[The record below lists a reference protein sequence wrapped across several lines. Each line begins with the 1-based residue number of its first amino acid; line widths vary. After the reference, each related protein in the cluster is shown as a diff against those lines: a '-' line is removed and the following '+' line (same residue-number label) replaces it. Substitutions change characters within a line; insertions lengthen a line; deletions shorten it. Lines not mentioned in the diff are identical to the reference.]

1 MNSTRLLTKVLGI
14 SQRPQL
20 KFLSRTSINVIGCY
34 SPIRTLH
41 VTRCINREI
50 LNSNH
55 PTAED
60 NTDRRPF
67 PSKEAQKLKNII
79 DKSKLL
85 TRLRKNPRFS
95 RYFDKLLEASP
106 IPTIASFFILHEL
119 TAIIPLFSVW
129 YLLYNWNILG
139 DINLSG
145 DFITQC
151 SDAIERLVGTRASE
165 FADKHRLIISGAL
178 SYALVKIL
186 APARILVSLWG
197 APYVAR
203 WMVIPFRNFRN
214 MLRGKSNAK

>member
-1 MNSTRLLTKVLGI
+1 MNSTRLLTNVLGI
-14 SQRPQL
+14 SRRPHL
-20 KFLSRTSINVIGCY
+20 RFLPKNSINVIGCY
-34 SPIRTLH
+34 SPIRTLQT
-41 VTRCINREI
+41 TRHINREI
-50 LNSNH
+50 PNSNH
-55 PTAED
+55 PIAED
-60 NTDRRPF
+60 GPDRRAF
-67 PSKEAQKLKNII
+67 PSKEAQKLKSII

-85 TRLRKNPRFS
+85 TRLREHPRFS
-95 RYFDKLLEASP
+95 RYFDNLLEASP

-129 YLLYNWNILG
+129 YLLYNWNILA
-139 DINLSG
+139 DVTFSG

-186 APARILVSLWG
+186 APVRILVSLWG

-203 WMVIPFRNFRN
+203 WMVIPFRNLRQ
-214 MLRGKSNAK
+214 MLKGKSNVK